1 MAAAN
6 SSTATPCGVSQQH
19 QYQQKST
26 IMKTLQNSIIHR
38 LTLAALVLGVAGSMA
53 AAEAT
58 APGAAVKTSETRR
71 MSARKSTYPFRGEV
85 AAVEGK
91 SIVLAKKS
99 GTRPIEV
106 ADDSVIERDG
116 AAIRLDDVKPGDY
129 LRGMLQK
136 TDSGGEALVRA
147 SAGGKYDKPVAKVS
161 KSAAKMDKAER

>member
-1 MAAAN
+1 
-6 SSTATPCGVSQQH
+6 
-19 QYQQKST
+19 
-26 IMKTLQNSIIHR
+26 MKTLQNSIIHR

-58 APGAAVKTSETRR
+58 TPGAVIKTNETRR

-106 ADDSVIERDG
+106 ADDSLIERDG

-129 LRGMLQK
+129 LRGMLPK
-136 TDSGGEALVRA
+136 TDSGAETLVRA
-147 SAGGKYDKPVAKVS
+147 SAGG
-161 KSAAKMDKAER
+161 

>member
-1 MAAAN
+1 
-6 SSTATPCGVSQQH
+6 VSQQQQQQH
-19 QYQQKST
+19 QQTS
-26 IMKTLQNSIIHR
+26 IVMKTLQNSIIHR
-38 LTLAALVLGVAGSMA
+38 LALAALVLGVAGSMA

-58 APGAAVKTSETRR
+58 TPGAAAKTSETRR

-106 ADDSVIERDG
+106 SEESLIERDG
-116 AAIRLDDVKPGDY
+116 AAVRLNDVKPGDY

-136 TDSGGEALVRA
+136 TEAGGEVLVRA
-147 SAGGKYDKPVAKVS
+147 SAGGKYDKPVAKAS
-161 KSAAKMDKAER
+161 KSTAKMDKAER